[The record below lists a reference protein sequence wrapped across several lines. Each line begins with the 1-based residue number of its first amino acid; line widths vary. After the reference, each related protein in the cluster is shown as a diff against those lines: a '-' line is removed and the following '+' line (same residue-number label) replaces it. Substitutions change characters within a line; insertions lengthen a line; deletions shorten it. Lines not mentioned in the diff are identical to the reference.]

1 MFLFSLLHELSMF
14 IKHIGPTFVL
24 IFNIAQET
32 NVQKHSKVLHA
43 HTLTTL
49 KVYKRRVAG
58 QTYTALYSSVLLY
71 CEPVVKKS
79 WQVAHL
85 QQ

>member
-1 MFLFSLLHELSMF
+1 MF

-24 IFNIAQET
+24 IFNIVQET

-58 QTYTALYSSVLLY
+58 QTYTALYSSALLY
-71 CEPVVKKS
+71 CEPVVKNS